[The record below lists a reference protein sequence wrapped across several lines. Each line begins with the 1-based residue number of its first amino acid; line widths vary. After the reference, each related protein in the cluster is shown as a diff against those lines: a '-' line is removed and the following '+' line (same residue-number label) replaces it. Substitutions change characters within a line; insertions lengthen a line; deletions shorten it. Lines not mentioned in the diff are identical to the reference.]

1 MDIEI
6 FPHRLLNAE
15 TTEKLLNELEV
26 MEGVKMMVVHGPR
39 LPPVKEGSSD
49 RTITIQGE
57 KVQLQVQTGRILL
70 EIDEEDTISDVRA
83 ICENHLPFGFNVY
96 VGTFIRKEKTVTD
109 DIKYAGLDQIPEEMI
124 GLTDQNAKLSERTT
138 VIKRKD

>member
-1 MDIEI
+1 VMD
-6 FPHRLLNAE
+6 
-15 TTEKLLNELEV
+15 
-26 MEGVKMMVVHGPR
+26 GVKRMVVHGPR
-39 LPPVKEGSSD
+39 LPPEEAGSSD

-57 KVQLQVQTGRILL
+57 KLQLQVQTGRILL
-70 EIDEEDTISDVRA
+70 EIDEEETIDEVRA
-83 ICENHLPFGFNVY
+83 ICENYLPFGFNIY

-124 GLTDQNAKLSERTT
+124 GLTDQNAKLSERAT